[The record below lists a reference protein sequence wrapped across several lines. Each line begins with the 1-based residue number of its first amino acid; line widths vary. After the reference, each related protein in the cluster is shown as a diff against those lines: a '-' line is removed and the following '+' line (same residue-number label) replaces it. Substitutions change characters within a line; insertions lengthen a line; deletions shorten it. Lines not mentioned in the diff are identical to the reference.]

1 MCRQLPKTASPVFG
15 GLARVGKPKPV
26 PELEMTKVREAIE
39 EIIEESYLLGRSERE
54 VRQDFKRFIDTC
66 YAVIHDHIK
75 DREAASSLLEDLERD
90 QTVIL
95 IADRGDSPGEAEPDG
110 GTGASGRTPS
120 ADDFCEKV
128 ARHKRQILRAIAKYD
143 PELVRLIDE
152 HRFQGE
158 MDEPLRPRFSRKP
171 PGGRQ
176 IDWSA
181 MKLQL
186 LKIGYA
192 LTIGLIILVTWLSF
206 IQKP

>member
-1 MCRQLPKTASPVFG
+1 
-15 GLARVGKPKPV
+15 
-26 PELEMTKVREAIE
+26 MTKVREAIE

-54 VRQDFKRFIDTC
+54 IRQDFKRFLETC
-66 YAVIHDHIK
+66 YAVIHENIK
-75 DREAASSLLEDLERD
+75 DGEAVSGLLENLERK
-90 QTVIL
+90 QAMIL

-110 GTGASGRTPS
+110 EPVGSGTPP

-158 MDEPLRPRFSRKP
+158 MEEPLRPRFRRTP

-176 IDWSA
+176 IDRSA

-192 LTIGLIILVTWLSF
+192 VAVGLIILVTWLNIF
-206 IQKP
+206 Q